1 MTSTECVSCWRLKTV
16 LFHKAC
22 FFFFF
27 LETTLTPSGHQFY
40 LTLKSLSCCG
50 QLCQFPVWFLGKAK
64 RFAVARL
71 SLESIARRRNG
82 VSRNRY
88 FNDQKRRQPNRNRNL
103 IWGAQKRRPYRHK
116 LAHSPFFWRL
126 VRRAHG
132 EFNQR
137 GDSRSLPGQ
146 QQPLRGLQVD
156 VNATA
161 GCAATALLEQL
172 RLSKRRRKQQAGCSL
187 SDNEPTPTTTTTPI
201 GVFCPPKHPANRQV
215 RLTCMRARGGAGEGR
230 ARKRQLGAAASRGEI
245 RFTLQAARHSAA
257 VLYTITDYAT
267 RKSFSL

>member
-1 MTSTECVSCWRLKTV
+1 M
-16 LFHKAC
+16 
-22 FFFFF
+22 
-27 LETTLTPSGHQFY
+27 
-40 LTLKSLSCCG
+40 
-50 QLCQFPVWFLGKAK
+50 
-64 RFAVARL
+64 
-71 SLESIARRRNG
+71 
-82 VSRNRY
+82 
-88 FNDQKRRQPNRNRNL
+88 
-103 IWGAQKRRPYRHK
+103 
-116 LAHSPFFWRL
+116 
-126 VRRAHG
+126 
-132 EFNQR
+132 
-137 GDSRSLPGQ
+137 PGQ
-146 QQPLRGLQVD
+146 QQPVWGLQVD

-187 SDNEPTPTTTTTPI
+187 SDNEPTPTTTTTTPI

-215 RLTCMRARGGAGEGR
+215 RLTCMRARGGGGGR